1 MCDKSQRLCTLSFTD
16 ARPTANELATLLYVT
31 SAQTSKYAIAQ
42 TQCYWFV
49 ATVFDALKM
58 LYKGAVQDN
67 PTHRGGT
74 IRGVPVAIK
83 ASGKE
88 VCAKYREAR
97 AALSEEIEQERRLKQ
112 EVTCLGFLFTVR
124 AHDDPNSKRKKGS
137 ENASNAR
144 PQRKPR
150 KGCG

>member
-1 MCDKSQRLCTLSFTD
+1 
-16 ARPTANELATLLYVT
+16 
-31 SAQTSKYAIAQ
+31 
-42 TQCYWFV
+42 
-49 ATVFDALKM
+49 M

-112 EVTCLGFLFTVR
+112 EQEEERQREREQCQAAEEAEERVR
-124 AHDDPNSKRKKGS
+124 VAEEER
-137 ENASNAR
+137 
-144 PQRKPR
+144 QRKCQVAQEKIAKLQR
-150 KGCG
+150 ELQALRRAETSTQQV